1 MPARRFLRSR
11 RLFAALLVLASLPLG
26 ACASGKANRSWQAG
40 DTIICPHCG
49 REFSVPE
56 KLGK

>member
-1 MPARRFLRSR
+1 MRHRRFLRPR
-11 RLFAALLVLASLPLG
+11 PLLALLIAIAPLLLG
-26 ACASGKANRSWQAG
+26 ACASKKANLAWQPG

-49 REFSVPE
+49 REFAVPE

>member
-1 MPARRFLRSR
+1 MRQYRFLRPGSA
-11 RLFAALLVLASLPLG
+11 FIVLLVLAPLLLG
-26 ACASGKANRSWQAG
+26 ACASGKANSTWQAG

-49 REFSVPE
+49 REFAVPE

>member
-1 MPARRFLRSR
+1 MRHRRFFRQR
-11 RLFAALLVLASLPLG
+11 PRLALAIVIASLLLA
-26 ACASGKANRSWQAG
+26 ACASGKANLSWQPG

-49 REFSVPE
+49 REFAVPE

>member
-1 MPARRFLRSR
+1 MGHHRITRSR
-11 RLFAALLVLASLPLG
+11 SLIAALLFLALALLG
-26 ACASGKANRSWQAG
+26 ACASGKANRSWQPG

-49 REFSVPE
+49 REFTIPE

>member
-1 MPARRFLRSR
+1 MPQRRFPSPRS
-11 RLFAALLVLASLPLG
+11 LFAVLLALAPLLLG
-26 ACASGKANRSWQAG
+26 ACASGKANRAWQPG

-56 KLGK
+56 KLEK

>member
-1 MPARRFLRSR
+1 MRQLRFSR
-11 RLFAALLVLASLPLG
+11 TRPLLALLLMIAPLMLG
-26 ACASGKANRSWQAG
+26 ACASGKSNRSWQPG

-49 REFSVPE
+49 REFTVPE

>member
-1 MPARRFLRSR
+1 MRPRRAPRSR
-11 RLFAALLVLASLPLG
+11 RLAAVLLVLASVLLG
-26 ACASGKANRSWQAG
+26 ACASGKGNVAWKPG

-49 REFSVPE
+49 REFTLPE

>member
-1 MPARRFLRSR
+1 MRPRRSVRARRLLAVLFVLAPL
-11 RLFAALLVLASLPLG
+11 LFA
-26 ACASGKANRSWQAG
+26 ACASGKKSTAWQPG

-49 REFSVPE
+49 REFVVPE

>member
-1 MPARRFLRSR
+1 MRPRRFLRPR
-11 RLFAALLVLASLPLG
+11 RLFAVLLVLAPLLLG
-26 ACASGKANRSWQAG
+26 ACASGKGNVAWQPG

-49 REFSVPE
+49 REFAVPE

>member
-1 MPARRFLRSR
+1 MRPHRPFRSR
-11 RLFAALLVLASLPLG
+11 RLFAVLLVLAPLLLG
-26 ACASGKANRSWQAG
+26 ACASGKTRTAWQPG

-49 REFSVPE
+49 REFAVPE

>member
-1 MPARRFLRSR
+1 MRHRVLRARP
-11 RLFAALLVLASLPLG
+11 LFTLLLVLAPLLLG
-26 ACASGKANRSWQAG
+26 ACASAKANHSWQPG

-49 REFSVPE
+49 REFAVPE

>member
-1 MPARRFLRSR
+1 MRSR
-11 RLFAALLVLASLPLG
+11 RLFAVLLVIAPLLLG
-26 ACASGKANRSWQAG
+26 ACASKKGSVAWKPG

-49 REFSVPE
+49 REFALPE

>member
-1 MPARRFLRSR
+1 MRPRRSPRSR
-11 RLFAALLVLASLPLG
+11 RLFAVFLFLAPLLLE
-26 ACASGKANRSWQAG
+26 ACASGKANTAWQPG

-49 REFSVPE
+49 REFAVPE

>member
-1 MPARRFLRSR
+1 MRSR
-11 RLFAALLVLASLPLG
+11 RSVRPRRLLAALLVLVPLLLE
-26 ACASGKANRSWQAG
+26 ACASGKANTAWQPG

-49 REFSVPE
+49 REFAIPE

>member
-1 MPARRFLRSR
+1 MRPRRALRSR
-11 RLFAALLVLASLPLG
+11 RLAAVLLVIAPLLLG
-26 ACASGKANRSWQAG
+26 ACASRKGNVAWKPG

-49 REFSVPE
+49 REFTVPE